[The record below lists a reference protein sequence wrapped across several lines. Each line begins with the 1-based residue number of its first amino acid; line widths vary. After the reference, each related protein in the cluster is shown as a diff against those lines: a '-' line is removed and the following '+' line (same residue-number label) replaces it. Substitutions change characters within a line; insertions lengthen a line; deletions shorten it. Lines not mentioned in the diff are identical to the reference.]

1 MTPAGYAFT
10 IWGAIYAWQL
20 LIIIY
25 AWSFVCRPKSQRT
38 IFTGVY
44 VSFSIAN
51 CLNIAWLYA
60 WGNTFIEVAA
70 SLIILLG
77 ISLYFSIGL
86 LTGYLHHIRAF
97 VSKCDLWCTRIIVLN
112 GLCFYAAWSAV
123 TVSTNLTAVI
133 QYKLGLSAVDSATIG
148 LTILVVQLLPYFLL
162 ENTVFDRYGFRCVF
176 TIYPVALWSYCAI
189 LLNHWGEEGAER
201 NVYYMLVMLILTAIL
216 IVLRI
221 SLVVL
226 FTIRRYLHVF

>member
-1 MTPAGYAFT
+1 M
-10 IWGAIYAWQL
+10 
-20 LIIIY
+20 Y

-70 SLIILLG
+70 SLIILLN

-97 VSKCDLWCTRIIVLN
+97 ISKCDLWCTRIIVLN
-112 GLCFYAAWSAV
+112 GMCFYAAWSAV
-123 TVSTNLTAVI
+123 VISTNLTAAI

-148 LTILVVQLLPYFLL
+148 LTIQVVQLLPYFLL
-162 ENTVFDRYGFRCVF
+162 ENTVFDRYGFRYVF
-176 TIYPVALWSYCAI
+176 SVYPVALWSYSAI
-189 LLNHWGEEGAER
+189 LFNHWAEEGAER
-201 NVYYMLVMLILTAIL
+201 NVTYILVVL
-216 IVLRI
+216 IVTATLTLMRI
-221 SLVVL
+221 LLVVL
-226 FTIRRYLHVF
+226 FTVRRNLQLYN